1 MFFELRQYVLR
12 TGQREN
18 WVKLMEEEILPFQ
31 LSKGMVVV
39 GSFLSE
45 QETDEDGLYIWIRRF
60 ESEAEREKLYAAV
73 YEADHWKNVLAPQIA
88 NMIDREQI
96 SVTRIIPTEKSILR

>member
-45 QETDEDGLYIWIRRF
+45 
-60 ESEAEREKLYAAV
+60 
-73 YEADHWKNVLAPQIA
+73 
-88 NMIDREQI
+88 
-96 SVTRIIPTEKSILR
+96 

>member
-60 ESEAEREKLYAAV
+60 ESAVSYTHLTLPTNREV
-73 YEADHWKNVLAPQIA
+73 
-88 NMIDREQI
+88 
-96 SVTRIIPTEKSILR
+96 